1 MTLNGFFID
10 TDASDEEYLYIDVD
24 GFTVAIKRE
33 TEGIVVDLYP
43 LHVVD
48 EPIASTYAF
57 HSEFSAEDDREL
69 TINQERKLL

>member
-1 MTLNGFFID
+1 MNVNGFFID
-10 TDASDEEYLYIDVD
+10 TESSNDEYLFIDVD

-43 LHVVD
+43 LQVVD

-57 HSEFSAEDDREL
+57 HTEVAKEDRQ
-69 TINQERKLL
+69 N